1 MAGVISAS
9 REPATAGRG
18 GAVGEGAAPPARDKL
33 RTLTIDIG
41 GTGIKMLLIDGQ
53 ARALGARS
61 RSLTPRPSPPDAVLA
76 VIRKMLAA
84 QGKFD
89 RVSVGFPGVVRGV
102 VQTAPNLGT
111 GTWRGFDLQ
120 GAIQQA
126 AGKPTRVVNDAD
138 LQGYGVIRGV
148 GVELVLT
155 LGTGLGSGLYVNG
168 RLVPNLELAHH
179 PFRRGKTYEQMV
191 SDKALKKA
199 GKEQWLKRVLDIIDQ
214 LEPIFNYEM
223 LHIGGGNAARLGAPL
238 PPRVRIFDN
247 VEGLTGGIRL
257 WHETSAVRI
266 R

>member
-1 MAGVISAS
+1 MAHVILAS
-9 REPATAGRG
+9 REPEKAGSG
-18 GAVGEGAAPPARDKL
+18 TAVGERAARPARDKL

-53 ARALGARS
+53 GRPLGARA
-61 RSLTPRPSPPDAVLA
+61 RALTPRPAPPDAVLA
-76 VIRKMLAA
+76 VIGKMLAA
-84 QGKFD
+84 QGKYD

-111 GTWRGFDLQ
+111 EAWRGFDIQ
-120 GAIQQA
+120 GAIQRA

-138 LQGYGVIRGV
+138 LQGYGVIRGF

-179 PFRRGKTYEQMV
+179 PFRGGKTYEQMV
-191 SDKALKKA
+191 SDKELKKV
-199 GKEQWLKRVLDIIDQ
+199 GRKKWVKRVLDIIDQ
-214 LEPIFNYEM
+214 LEPIFNYDM
-223 LHIGGGNAARLGAPL
+223 LHIGGGNAERLSAPL

-247 VEGLTGGIRL
+247 VEGLAGGIRL
-257 WHETSAVRI
+257 WHET
-266 R
+266 